1 MMARRRAVAIAA
13 VGVAA
18 VLASA
23 CAREQP
29 EPCTQADLDQPA
41 PSGMPVPT
49 PVTQTRRLNGDRL
62 DALPAGVMPSVTAEQ
77 AWTRLRAV
85 RQSGGGGHDELLL
98 GLFSGRGHSKVP
110 AWVLFTSHI
119 AQPLDPLPLAPGVKP
134 RDDASPCAFVDVLTV
149 LNARTGERFYGST
162 VTSAGRVRGPLPGRA
177 RTTPDP
183 DA

>member
-1 MMARRRAVAIAA
+1 MTARRRAIAT
-13 VGVAA
+13 VGVVAL
-18 VLASA
+18 LASA
-23 CAREQP
+23 CKTDQP

-85 RQSGGGGHDELLL
+85 RQSGGGGRDELLL
-98 GLFSGRGHSKVP
+98 GLFSGRGYSKVP
-110 AWVLFTSHI
+110 AWVLFTSRN
-119 AQPLDPLPLAPGVKP
+119 AEQLDPLPLPPGVKP

-149 LNARTGERFYGST
+149 LNARTGDLFYGST
-162 VTSAGRVRGPLPGRA
+162 VTSAGRRSREGPLPGRS
-177 RTTPDP
+177 RTTPEP
-183 DA
+183 EA